1 MAYDKHNDEFVE
13 MDFTEDQPGMDDTTF
28 WQLCY
33 LVQLFRCDQVSRR
46 AQPEHVA
53 WDAVNDLKKFKELR
67 RDGL

>member
-1 MAYDKHNDEFVE
+1 MTYVKHDDDFVE
-13 MDFTEDQPGMDDTTF
+13 MYETEQGIDEVTF

-53 WDAVNDLKKFKELR
+53 WDAVNDLKKFKGLR